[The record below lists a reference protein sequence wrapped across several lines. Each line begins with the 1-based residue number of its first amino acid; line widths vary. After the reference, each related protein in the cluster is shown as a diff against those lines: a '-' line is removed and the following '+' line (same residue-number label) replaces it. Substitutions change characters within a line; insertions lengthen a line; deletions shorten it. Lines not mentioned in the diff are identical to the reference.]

1 LRIFFLIKWHSGA
14 YVLRL
19 SKLNIINTN
28 NRVRLKARVLW
39 EACDQPAKDV
49 FIETEKPFGDDL
61 SLNADAFLV
70 GCLIPAMHFR
80 EKRIVLQDP
89 ISPYL
94 REGLET
100 VMALMQQW
108 SNGRM
113 QPLDIDAPVRPLMNS
128 QRRKPRAAMVFSGGI
143 DSLVT
148 LWLNRRQYA
157 EGHPGAI
164 KDGFIIHGFDIGGV
178 VERGMKYHVFD
189 RARQALSTVAEDAR
203 LSLIP
208 VYTNIRHLCDDRSLW
223 LDYFFGA
230 VLASV
235 GHAFSIRNNL
245 LYIAASFDLHNL
257 VPCGSHPLL
266 DPEYASYSLRIR
278 HSHAAL
284 SRMTKLKIISEWDT
298 AFQNFRVCLANVPDR
313 LNCGKC
319 EKCVRTMLGLLGLG
333 VLGKTRAFVE
343 NDVTPD
349 TLSPFKITIRHRP
362 PFYRELL
369 EHLQSQGRDDLVDL
383 IQRKLND
390 KD

>member
-1 LRIFFLIKWHSGA
+1 M
-14 YVLRL
+14 RL
-19 SKLNIINTN
+19 SKLDIINTN
-28 NRVRLKARVLW
+28 NRVRLTTRVLW
-39 EACDQPAKDV
+39 EESDQPARDV

-70 GCLIPAMHFR
+70 GCLIPAMNFG
-80 EKRIVLQDP
+80 EKRIVLEDSV
-89 ISPYL
+89 SPYL
-94 REGLET
+94 REGVDT

-113 QPLDIDAPVRPLMNS
+113 KPLDIEAPVRSLMNS
-128 QRRKPRAAMVFSGGI
+128 GCHKPRAAMVFSGGI

-148 LWLNRRQYA
+148 LRLNRQQYA

-164 KDGFIIHGFDIGGV
+164 RDGFIIHGFDIGGV
-178 VERGMKYHVFD
+178 MERGMKYHVFD
-189 RARQALSTVAEDAR
+189 RARESLAAVADEAR
-203 LSLIP
+203 ISLIP
-208 VYTNIRHLCDDRSLW
+208 VYTNIRHLCDDRALW

-235 GHAFSIRNNL
+235 GHAFSSRMNL
-245 LYIAASFDLHNL
+245 LYIAASFDLPNL

-266 DPEYASYSLRIR
+266 DPEYASYRLRIR

-284 SRMTKLKIISEWDT
+284 SRMTKLKIISKWNT

-319 EKCVRTMLGLLGLG
+319 EKCVRTMLGLLCLG
-333 VLGKTRAFVE
+333 VLDKTSAFVE

-349 TLSPFKITIRHRP
+349 MLSPFKITIRHRP

-369 EHLQSQGRDDLVDL
+369 EPLQARGRDDLVDIIL
-383 IQRKLND
+383 RKFD
-390 KD
+390 E